1 MKAYKTSA
9 AIIICWIIFIFP
21 NFDVAEATLIK
32 VASIQYR
39 AIPHNKSENIIN
51 LANLIEEASTN
62 GAKIIVLPEMCTTGL
77 AIKNKEQAKVLA
89 ETVPGLS
96 TDVFANLARKYS
108 VYIIL
113 GMPELESQ
121 SKKYYNLQI
130 VINPTGLIIA
140 KYRKIHL
147 YGPDYNWAEKGDLGY
162 QVAET
167 LWGKIGL
174 GICSDINFPDMLDF
188 FSEKGVNIFAF
199 STNWVDENI
208 PFNYWIS
215 LLKNRN
221 FYFIAAN
228 NWGSEEGLSFSGG
241 SIILST
247 DLTILS
253 KTDTNAN
260 IILYAQIDIRQ

>member
-1 MKAYKTSA
+1 MKAYKTPA
-9 AIIICWIIFIFP
+9 AIIIGLITFIFP
-21 NFDVAEATLIK
+21 NFDVTEAALIK
-32 VASIQYR
+32 VAAIQYR

-51 LANLIEEASTN
+51 LANFIEEASAN

-77 AIKNKEQAKVLA
+77 AIKNMEQAKILA
-89 ETVPGLS
+89 ETIPGPS
-96 TDVFANLARKYS
+96 TDAFAKLARQHS

-113 GMPELESQ
+113 GMPEFEPQ

-130 VINPTGLIIA
+130 VIDPNGLIIA

-147 YGPDYNWAEKGDLGY
+147 YGPDHNWAEKGDLGY
-162 QVAET
+162 QIAET

-174 GICSDINFPDMLDF
+174 GICYDINFPDIFDF
-188 FSEKGVNIFAF
+188 FSDKGVNIFAF

-208 PFNYWIS
+208 PFNYWIG

-221 FYFIAAN
+221 IYFIAAN
-228 NWGSEEGLSFSGG
+228 NWGSEEGLSFPGG

-260 IILYAQIDIRQ
+260 TILYAHIDIR